1 MVSDGGDLS
10 VSEAQDM
17 RGGRPS
23 RRSVYRA
30 WDMSPARVRSGEVCV
45 GVDDDFSAEE
55 PDRTRA
61 SRPSR
66 V

>member
-23 RRSVYRA
+23 SRSVYRA
-30 WDMSPARVRSGEVCV
+30 WDMSPARARSGDVCA
-45 GVDDDFSAEE
+45 GVDDFSAEE
-55 PDRTRA
+55 PDRRRA